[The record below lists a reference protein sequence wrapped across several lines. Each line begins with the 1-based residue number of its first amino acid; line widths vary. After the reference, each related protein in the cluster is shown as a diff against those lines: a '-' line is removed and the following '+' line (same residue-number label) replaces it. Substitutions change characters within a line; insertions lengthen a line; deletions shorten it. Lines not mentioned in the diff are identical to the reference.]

1 MSKAKKI
8 KVDENFLRMLFL
20 LVVLLVVGGIA
31 RGSSFLGLASMQ
43 NIAVQLVEYGLM
55 ALGLSICMISGGIDL
70 STAYVANFAG
80 IMMGLVIQNLGG
92 GGGIFSAL
100 VLGLL
105 IGAACGAFNGFLVS
119 VVHIPAMLA
128 TLGSYELFYGIA
140 IVITKGQSVSI
151 AGSGFENFAATK
163 IFGVVPL
170 TFILFLLIAVLISF
184 ILDHTSFGRRVHLIG
199 TNDKSSL
206 FSGINVKMNTIAA
219 YMISGILASIAGI
232 ISLSRVTTARAD
244 FGKSYVMMTVLIA
257 VLGGC
262 DPNGGKGNIAGVT
275 VAVIVVQCISALL
288 NTIPSLSNYFRE
300 LLYGVL
306 LVGVLV
312 LNYYS
317 EKKRS
322 GRV

>member
-80 IMMGLVIQNLGG
+80 IMMGLVIQNMGG

-100 VLGLL
+100 VLGLV

-206 FSGINVKMNTIAA
+206 FSGINVTMNTIVA
-219 YMISGILASIAGI
+219 YMLSGILASIAGI

>member
-1 MSKAKKI
+1 MGKAKKV
-8 KVDENFLRMLFL
+8 KLDENFLRMLVL
-20 LVVLLVVGGIA
+20 LIVLLVFGGIT
-31 RGSSFLGLASMQ
+31 RGSSFIGVASLQ

-55 ALGLSICMISGGIDL
+55 ALGLSICMINGGIDL

-80 IMMGLVIQNLGG
+80 IIMGMTMQNMAG
-92 GGGIFSAL
+92 GGGIFTAL
-100 VLGLL
+100 ILGILV
-105 IGAACGAFNGFLVS
+105 GAACGAFNGFLVS

-151 AGSGFENFAATK
+151 SGTGFEKFAATK
-163 IFGVVPL
+163 IFGVIPL
-170 TFILFLLIAVLISF
+170 TFILFLLIAVVISF

-206 FSGINVKMNTIAA
+206 FSGINVRMNTILA
-219 YMISGILASIAGI
+219 YMMSGILASIAGI

-244 FGKSYVMMTVLIA
+244 FGKSYIMMTVLIA

-275 VAVIVVQCISALL
+275 VAVMVVQTISALL
-288 NTIPSLSNYFRE
+288 NTLPDLSNYFRE

-306 LVGVLV
+306 LIGVLV
-312 LNYYS
+312 LNYYT

>member
-1 MSKAKKI
+1 MEKAKKI

-80 IMMGLVIQNLGG
+80 IMMGLVIQNMGG

-151 AGSGFENFAATK
+151 AGSGFEKFAATK

-219 YMISGILASIAGI
+219 YMMSGILASIAGI

-312 LNYYS
+312 LNYYT

>member
-20 LVVLLVVGGIA
+20 LVVLLVVGGVA
-31 RGSSFLGLASMQ
+31 RGSSFLSLASMQ

-80 IMMGLVIQNLGG
+80 IMMGLVIQNMGG

-100 VLGLL
+100 VLGLV

>member
-1 MSKAKKI
+1 MEKAKKI

-80 IMMGLVIQNLGG
+80 IMMGLVIQNMGG

-219 YMISGILASIAGI
+219 YMMSGILASIAGI

-312 LNYYS
+312 LNYYT

>member
-1 MSKAKKI
+1 MEKAKKI

-80 IMMGLVIQNLGG
+80 IMMGLVIQNMGG

-100 VLGLL
+100 VLGIL

-151 AGSGFENFAATK
+151 AGSGFEKFAATK

-206 FSGINVKMNTIAA
+206 FSGINVTMNTIAA
-219 YMISGILASIAGI
+219 YMMSGILASIAGI

-312 LNYYS
+312 LNYYT

>member
-1 MSKAKKI
+1 MEKAKKI

-80 IMMGLVIQNLGG
+80 IMMGLVIQNMGG

-105 IGAACGAFNGFLVS
+105 IGAACGVFNGFLVS

-219 YMISGILASIAGI
+219 YMMSGILASIAGI

-312 LNYYS
+312 LNYYT

>member
-80 IMMGLVIQNLGG
+80 IMMGLVIQNMGG

-100 VLGLL
+100 VLGLV

-306 LVGVLV
+306 LIGVLV

>member
-1 MSKAKKI
+1 MMKAKKI

-20 LVVLLVVGGIA
+20 LVVLLVVGGVA

-80 IMMGLVIQNLGG
+80 IIMGLVIQNMAG

-219 YMISGILASIAGI
+219 YMMSGILASIAGI

>member
-80 IMMGLVIQNLGG
+80 IMMGLVIQNMGG

-100 VLGLL
+100 VLGLV